1 METGL
6 LSQPS
11 TPQATSSHESSPP
24 LANLGD
30 LGAILVENS
39 ATPPL
44 GHAPDNMDIE
54 FDLERLNSS
63 LPTVIPPPPPPPPG
77 KIFLLRWILIF
88 FIPYPMSNIQHTIF
102 NVRYAIVY

>member
-77 KIFLLRWILIF
+77 KIL
-88 FIPYPMSNIQHTIF
+88 FI
-102 NVRYAIVY
+102 